1 MGNHLG
7 AQLWAGTLSLHPEG
21 EALPSSSKVGLAG
34 AGGSGAFFTSSGL
47 PGYGELVLMTG
58 DVPSCLLP
66 PWRKSQLCCLG
77 GPGLVPKCLG
87 PLTSISWSTRPQQHQ
102 IMSIYHRFSGIGLQC
117 CPNCCGV
124 RMEVVKHPSQ
134 VVKHQSI
141 LSRLRHLKIREK
153 TQFLLSSV
161 LWDRRRQEGQ
171 ELEEGHLLHLREPST
186 TSPQEDEAELTAHV
200 GRGHQQNSPSPGS
213 ILPGGTGVV
222 CTPPRPAVVPL
233 PSMGPSLMKGRSLED
248 QRLFVHPVAW
258 SNRREE
264 GCRGLWTSHT
274 ASSAW
279 HENTLWGA
287 TTSAHAA

>member
-7 AQLWAGTLSLHPEG
+7 AQLWAGTLSLHPGG

-47 PGYGELVLMTG
+47 PGHGELVLTTR
-58 DVPSCLLP
+58 DIPSCLLP
-66 PWRKSQLCCLG
+66 PWRKSHLCCLG

-87 PLTSISWSTRPQQHQ
+87 PLTSISRSTRPQQHQ
-102 IMSIYHRFSGIGLQC
+102 IVSISHRFSGIGLQC

-141 LSRLRHLKIREK
+141 LPRLRRLKIREK

-200 GRGHQQNSPSPGS
+200 GGGHQQNSPSSGI
-213 ILPGGTGVV
+213 ILPGGTGAAVH
-222 CTPPRPAVVPL
+222 TPQTCCWPL
-233 PSMGPSLMKGRSLED
+233 AFHGSFP
-248 QRLFVHPVAW
+248 
-258 SNRREE
+258 NE
-264 GCRGLWTSHT
+264 GKKP
-274 ASSAW
+274 
-279 HENTLWGA
+279 
-287 TTSAHAA
+287 